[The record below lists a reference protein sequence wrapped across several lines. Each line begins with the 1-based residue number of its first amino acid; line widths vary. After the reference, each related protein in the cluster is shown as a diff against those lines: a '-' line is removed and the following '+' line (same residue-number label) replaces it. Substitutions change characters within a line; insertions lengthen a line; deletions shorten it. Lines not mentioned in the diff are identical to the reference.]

1 MEAAVEQHHHRIER
15 QEAEDQDQRAHAEE
29 AAMAPQAAEQDGAL
43 RKIRGN
49 GHPVGTLFKRGRSH
63 PRASSR
69 LKARRTAPSG
79 YAMAVSRRLVA
90 RAIRPPPPA
99 CSCPTTQAGF

>member
-1 MEAAVEQHHHRIER
+1 MEAAVEQHHHRVER
-15 QEAEDQDQRAHAEE
+15 QEAKDQDQGGHEGRASEW
-29 AAMAPQAAEQDGAL
+29 PQAAEQDGAL

-69 LKARRTAPSG
+69 LKARGTAPSG
-79 YAMAVSRRLVA
+79 YAMAVSRSLVA
-90 RAIRPPPPA
+90 LAIRPPAAA
-99 CSCPTTQAGF
+99 CSCSASPTGF